1 MIHSLLDSDLYKFT
15 MGQVF
20 FKKYKN
26 IDAAYS
32 FICRNKD
39 INLSFLRQQIEEEVK
54 RLGEIKISEAE
65 LSYLKTL
72 GFFENDYLNY
82 LKDFK
87 LNPENVQIS
96 TENEKLQIRVT
107 GKMVD
112 VSPWEI
118 YLLST
123 INELYFKNT
132 NPDLDVSLG
141 KERLKEKIALIKN
154 QDKNFK
160 FMEFGTRR
168 RFSQS
173 WQEEVTRTLKEQVPD
188 YLIGTSNVL
197 LAMKLGIKPVGTLAH
212 EYLQSFQALAPELEH
227 FQKTALKTWQDV
239 YQDKLLIALT
249 DVITTDAFL
258 NEFDEALSHNF
269 QGLRHDSGDPI
280 VFGEKALSHYK
291 KYNIDAKNKTLV
303 FSDGL
308 DFPKSFKIFNHFK
321 EQTNM
326 VFGIGTNLTN
336 DLGPKALNIV
346 LKMVSCNHMAVAKIS
361 DEPSKAICED
371 PDFLKKLKL
380 MFGVKE

>member
-1 MIHSLLDSDLYKFT
+1 

-20 FKKYKN
+20 FKKYRD

-39 INLSFLRQQIEEEVK
+39 VNLSFLKQQIEEEVI
-54 RLGEIKISEAE
+54 RLSKLKMSKDE
-65 LSYLKTL
+65 LDYLKSL
-72 GFFENDYLNY
+72 VFFEDDYLNY
-82 LKDFK
+82 LKEFK
-87 LNPENVQIS
+87 LNSNNVDIRI
-96 TENEKLQIRVT
+96 ENEQLHIRVE

-123 INELYFKNT
+123 INELYFKKT
-132 NPDLDVSLG
+132 NSNLDFSLG
-141 KERLKEKIALIKN
+141 RARLQEKIELIKN

-168 RFSQS
+168 RFSQE
-173 WQEEVTRTLKEQVPD
+173 WQEEVTKTLKEKVPE

-197 LAMKLGIKPVGTLAH
+197 LAKKLGIKPVGTLAH
-212 EYLQSFQALAPELEH
+212 EYLQSFQSLAPELEH
-227 FQKTALKTWQDV
+227 FQKTALQTWQDV
-239 YQDKLLIALT
+239 YKNKLLIALT

-258 NEFDEALSHNF
+258 IDFDEQLSHDF

-280 VFGEKALSHYK
+280 VFGEKVLAHYTK
-291 KYNIDAKNKTLV
+291 HTIDAKNKTLV

-308 DFPKSFKIFNHFK
+308 DFIKSFKIFNHFK

-336 DLGPKALNIV
+336 DLGPKSLNIV
-346 LKMVSCNHMAVAKIS
+346 IKMVSCNKMAVAKIS

-371 PDFLKKLKL
+371 PDFLKKLKT
-380 MFGVKE
+380 MFGVNQ